1 MEKNNNF
8 DDLNN
13 IDMNELKKNVL
24 NKLETKIAVEEFK
37 IKEEIK
43 DNENNNG
50 NSNNT
55 KSKVKSMRK
64 KNNFLYRVAA
74 VLIGIIFV
82 GNVYTYAAYKENLFS
97 FIVSRIGIIDN
108 YSEKGE
114 DVNLKEQSLGN
125 DLTLQSY
132 AIDNN
137 NLVVTYNLK
146 LEEKQEYFIELLAD
160 ESSLIID
167 GEEYHIPKNHSFD
180 FFEISDTEY
189 EIVKSYDIKEGKI
202 ADDVKF
208 KTEITLYKDL
218 DGNIEEKLGVWNFEI
233 DLEFKNESMVEG
245 KKYSFENKVVN
256 MYFEEE
262 EKDPNIYYPDYG
274 PMYDTIDILGLE
286 QTNLGTKLTFF
297 ANIGVIGDYFIEIVD
312 DKGNVLL
319 ENNTERL
326 IANMKSEILFKSVD
340 LNSKITI
347 NIDCVDYLDN
357 GEKAIVSEASI
368 TLDLAKDLKE
378 FVEKNDYTK
387 TIWKDFSFDIDSKM
401 QENMIEKDNEFDNVL
416 EIGLF
421 EVYSNGA
428 NDYLGEITF
437 IESEVKN
444 CDALDFAKIIRLKEL
459 AESFGITYERQELHY
474 SFGDKFDI
482 LEGDLSEI
490 AIVGKIYINGEE
502 VTEEDLAQN
511 TYRSVTDIEEKEYKG
526 VKVYSFDVDMP
537 EDRDIVYV
545 FNINDTNYCIK
556 ATKTLRA
563 KGVVDKLL
571 SSIEIVE
578 R

>member
-1 MEKNNNF
+1 M
-8 DDLNN
+8 
-13 IDMNELKKNVL
+13 
-24 NKLETKIAVEEFK
+24 
-37 IKEEIK
+37 
-43 DNENNNG
+43 
-50 NSNNT
+50 
-55 KSKVKSMRK
+55 
-64 KNNFLYRVAA
+64 
-74 VLIGIIFV
+74 
-82 GNVYTYAAYKENLFS
+82 
-97 FIVSRIGIIDN
+97 
-108 YSEKGE
+108 
-114 DVNLKEQSLGN
+114 
-125 DLTLQSY
+125 
-132 AIDNN
+132 
-137 NLVVTYNLK
+137 
-146 LEEKQEYFIELLAD
+146 LAE

-189 EIVKSYDIKEGKI
+189 EIVKSYDIKEAKI

-357 GEKAIVSEASI
+357 GERGIVSEASI

-401 QENMIEKDNEFDNVL
+401 QENMI
-416 EIGLF
+416 
-421 EVYSNGA
+421 
-428 NDYLGEITF
+428 
-437 IESEVKN
+437 
-444 CDALDFAKIIRLKEL
+444 
-459 AESFGITYERQELHY
+459 
-474 SFGDKFDI
+474 
-482 LEGDLSEI
+482 
-490 AIVGKIYINGEE
+490 
-502 VTEEDLAQN
+502 
-511 TYRSVTDIEEKEYKG
+511 
-526 VKVYSFDVDMP
+526 
-537 EDRDIVYV
+537 
-545 FNINDTNYCIK
+545 
-556 ATKTLRA
+556 
-563 KGVVDKLL
+563 
-571 SSIEIVE
+571 
-578 R
+578 